1 MCLVSWF
8 GNWAGI
14 SIFLGFMI
22 AAGNFEGSKNW
33 YSVYLA
39 EHKVHYGWGRVF
51 VKGIFANWLV
61 GIATWMA
68 NAAQDL
74 TGKAVAI
81 WWVLRRRG
89 GGGDSSSPICCCCH
103 LAVFADC
110 ARVCCQRCCAS
121 ALGQPTSSSA
131 FDHPLTN
138 SSVPIQLQAAHQRL
152 CCHRL

>member
-1 MCLVSWF
+1 MVLVSWF
-8 GNWAGI
+8 GNWVGI
-14 SIFLGFMI
+14 SVFLGFMI

-33 YSVYLA
+33 YSLYLA

-81 WWVLRRRG
+81 WWVWQG
-89 GGGDSSSPICCCCH
+89 GGI
-103 LAVFADC
+103 
-110 ARVCCQRCCAS
+110 
-121 ALGQPTSSSA
+121 
-131 FDHPLTN
+131 
-138 SSVPIQLQAAHQRL
+138 
-152 CCHRL
+152 